1 AMSSVTGRTLP
12 ASGYMSRPGSG
23 PAAVFGRVTQQ
34 RATPSSVFTSI
45 LVAAVDSVIAV
56 LTMQR
61 GGPVVHARRAEVALD
76 TVTRGYRGNLGCGNP
91 RRKALANVTRISN
104 DRRPAR

>member
-1 AMSSVTGRTLP
+1 AARVARSTVTGRTLP

-45 LVAAVDSVIAV
+45 LVALVESIMTV

-61 GGPVVHARRAEVALD
+61 AVRHTNRFVHIAERILDDQTIFRLAQQKADARLVARVL
-76 TVTRGYRGNLGCGNP
+76 
-91 RRKALANVTRISN
+91 
-104 DRRPAR
+104 